1 MPNGQEPLIVCE
13 NLVKIYKVADL
24 EVVALQG
31 LDLIVRRGEMVG
43 IVGTSGSGKTT
54 LMNILGGLD
63 RPSAGRVM
71 VDALNLLTLSETALN
86 HYQQTKV
93 GFVWQQTSRNLIPYL
108 TAQEN
113 IELPMTMAWLSS
125 TRQKHAW
132 SAELLQ
138 AVGLYERR
146 KHNLSQLSGGEQQ
159 RVAIAVSLANKPVL
173 LLGDEPTGEVDSAT
187 SQTIMDTFRR
197 LGEQMDLT
205 IVIVTH
211 DTRLSVQ
218 VDRVVS
224 IRDGK
229 ISTET
234 IRQVN
239 QTDQGMS
246 SHPRGDPTGEAAPD
260 FRKEVATY
268 HEYVVL
274 DSAGRLQVPREIL
287 ENLGIGKRA
296 QLETDKDCIII
307 RPAAERGTAGE
318 GNRLTPEEQV
328 ALLFKEEAPPP
339 PKRRRGLFGHLRR
352 HDRI

>member
-1 MPNGQEPLIVCE
+1 MPNGKEPLIVCE

-63 RPSAGRVM
+63 RPSAGRVT
-71 VDALNLLTLSETALN
+71 VDGLNLLTLSETALN
-86 HYQQTKV
+86 LYQQTKV

-113 IELPMTMAWLSS
+113 IELPMTLAWRSS
-125 TRQKHAW
+125 PSQKHAW

-146 KHNLSQLSGGEQQ
+146 QHNLSQLSGGEQQ
-159 RVAIAVSLANKPVL
+159 RVAIAVALANRPVL

-187 SQTIMDTFRR
+187 AQTILDTFRR

-211 DTRLSVQ
+211 DTRLSLQ
-218 VDRVVS
+218 MDRVVA

-229 ISTET
+229 ISAET

-239 QTDQGMS
+239 
-246 SHPRGDPTGEAAPD
+246 PT
-260 FRKEVATY
+260 
-268 HEYVVL
+268 
-274 DSAGRLQVPREIL
+274 
-287 ENLGIGKRA
+287 RA
-296 QLETDKDCIII
+296 
-307 RPAAERGTAGE
+307 
-318 GNRLTPEEQV
+318 
-328 ALLFKEEAPPP
+328 
-339 PKRRRGLFGHLRR
+339 
-352 HDRI
+352 